1 MIENWRISL
10 DEGDAFGAV
19 LTGLSKAFTFLL
31 YELLIAKLYVYGEE
45 MQPLRLLYSYLT
57 K

>member
-19 LTGLSKAFTFLL
+19 LTGLSKAFTFLP

-45 MQPLRLLYSYLT
+45 MQPLRLLHSYLT